1 MKMSLC
7 QMIAIGCIFA
17 VGFMTVT
24 PFIQMAAADAYTVP
38 HYDVTYY
45 TCESCGLAFWASV
58 FQSGTTTIYHGSSL
72 EHDTSATYDRTVVP
86 CGYCDTCEAGSYY

>member
-1 MKMSLC
+1 MKLSLC
-7 QMIAIGCIFA
+7 QMLASACILA

-45 TCESCGLAFWASV
+45 TCEGCGQAFWASV
-58 FQSGTTTIYHGSSL
+58 FQSGTTTIYHSSSSG
-72 EHDTSATYDRTVVP
+72 HDIEATYDQTVVP
-86 CGYCDTCEAGSYY
+86 CGYCDTCDSQGYY